1 MRIQVNGEDKVLN
14 GTITVAALVA
24 SLALD
29 TRKVAIERNAEI
41 VPRAEYAQVPLAE
54 GDRIEIVQFIGGG

>member
-1 MRIQVNGEDKVLN
+1 MRIQVNGEDHILN
-14 GTITVAALVA
+14 KTMTVAALVA

-41 VPRAEYAQVPLAE
+41 VPKSSYGETALVE